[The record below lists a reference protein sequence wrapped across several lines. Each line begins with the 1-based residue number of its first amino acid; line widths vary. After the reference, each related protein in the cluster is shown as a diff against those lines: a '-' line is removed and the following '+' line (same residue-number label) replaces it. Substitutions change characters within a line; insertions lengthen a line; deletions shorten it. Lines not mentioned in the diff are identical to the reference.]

1 MYSLSSLLHPTNQSK
16 FPGFCPYSMHSF
28 SQLIPLSHST
38 NCSSSIQ
45 EASSWLLLLHTINIW
60 RRKGLDSVDKHCCI
74 SSDQQAPSFW
84 KKCLVDSSSSFPV
97 HLSKALASFL
107 IWSTAYGCHPL
118 NVSAGRDMKVVYF
131 VWFQMWSG
139 QLFSCVLMSKLRDS
153 WYKKLVIKDDLDGV
167 FLDFPM
173 SQWFCLYVQAL
184 RMINR
189 TKYQPIKG

>member
-1 MYSLSSLLHPTNQSK
+1 
-16 FPGFCPYSMHSF
+16 MHSF

-45 EASSWLLLLHTINIW
+45 EARSWLLLLHTINIW

-139 QLFSCVLMSKLRDS
+139 QLFSCVLISKLRDS
-153 WYKKLVIKDDLDGV
+153 WYKKTRNQRRFRWSLPR
-167 FLDFPM
+167 FPNVPM
-173 SQWFCLYVQAL
+173 VLFVCLGTENDKSHQ
-184 RMINR
+184 IP
-189 TKYQPIKG
+189 TH